1 MSKEFIFLIVIAVL
15 TASQIFIL
23 RGYFRYI
30 KLSNNFAERDGKIKE
45 ALKTQIF
52 YSTIFNVKNFNNWFK
67 NNKDKNIYAHA
78 GIYLRTD
85 KLSRGHINDYLRVI
99 TNGMLCNKDFDE
111 LEIMRFEDKIRE
123 SWMKQLMAKNK

>member
-30 KLSNNFAERDGKIKE
+30 NLSNDFAERESKIKK
-45 ALKTQIF
+45 ALQTPLF
-52 YSTIFNVKNFNNWFK
+52 HSAIFNVKNFNNWFK

-85 KLSRGHINDYLRVI
+85 KLSRGHINDYLGVI
-99 TNGMLCNKDFDE
+99 TNGTLCNKDFDE

-123 SWMKQLMAKNK
+123 SWMKQLMAKSK